1 MEHNFI
7 WEEIKKGD
15 KDAFKKLHERFFH
28 QMYLYARNSVTHA
41 EAEELVD
48 DCFIK
53 LWEYRRKIDI
63 HTSLK
68 QYLYLMLHNAIIDH
82 MRKKKI
88 ITEPLANDFPMPGN
102 EKYFDDQKRY
112 ATLYKALKKLP
123 EQCRKILEMAIY
135 DSKTYN
141 EIAEELNISKNTVKT
156 QMGRAYKFLKE
167 KLDPKEFN
175 LFILVSNKSSK
186 LQVICQQVTIPK

>member
-1 MEHNFI
+1 MEHSFL
-7 WEEIKKGD
+7 WEEIKRGD
-15 KDAFKKLHERFFH
+15 KAAFKKLHERLFH
-28 QMYLYARNSVTHA
+28 QMYLYARHSVTHA
-41 EAEELVD
+41 EAEEIVD

-53 LWEYRRKIDI
+53 LWEYRWKIDV

-68 QYLYLMLHNAIIDH
+68 HYLFLMLHNAIIDH
-82 MRKKKI
+82 IRKNKI
-88 ITEPLANDFPMPGN
+88 TTEPLVIDIPMPAN
-102 EKYFDDQKRY
+102 EKYFDEQKQY

-123 EQCRKILEMAIY
+123 DQCRKILEMAIY

-167 KLDPKEFN
+167 KLDPREFN
-175 LFILVSNKSSK
+175 LFIMLIRSNYKLKS
-186 LQVICQQVTIPK
+186 CR